1 MANFTILGSGGFG
14 MSLAVMLNRLGHT
27 VTVWSAFSKELED
40 IKKYG
45 EHRSK
50 LPGVKIP
57 DSINLNPDILCIN
70 GSDIVLLGITFA
82 VCQGCSKKSF
92 SVYYS

>member
-40 IKKYG
+40 IKKDG

-57 DSINLNPDILCIN
+57 DSINLNPDFSCIN
-70 GSDIVLLGITFA
+70 GSDIVLLGIPSPY
-82 VCQGCSKKSF
+82 VMYVSKKAST
-92 SVYYS
+92 YITP

>member
-40 IKKYG
+40 IKKAVSYT
-45 EHRSK
+45 HLT
-50 LPGVKIP
+50 LPTI
-57 DSINLNPDILCIN
+57 
-70 GSDIVLLGITFA
+70 A
-82 VCQGCSKKSF
+82 
-92 SVYYS
+92 